1 MLTALVVDDEPRAVE
16 RLATMLEESGC
27 VEVIGTASS
36 VDDAER
42 FLAGRR
48 PDCVFLDIDMPGRL
62 GPDLVA
68 SLPAETRHVF
78 VTAHEQHAAAAFHQG
93 AVDYI
98 LKPFDADRL
107 AVTLG
112 RLRDAC
118 SRPVPAIDSE
128 PHDSAEDAATVRLVI
143 AGGREVVLVPLADVV
158 WIEACQNYTR
168 VQAIGQPPGMIRR
181 TLGAW
186 QDLLHATGGFVR
198 LDRSLVI
205 RLAALRSRVWQSRDQ
220 TLLVFTGV
228 AEPMPIGRVAA
239 LRLRQLLDGQ
249 PGG

>member
-1 MLTALVVDDEPRAVE
+1 MLTALVVDDEPRAVA
-16 RLATMLEESGC
+16 RLAAMLEQSGC

-48 PDCVFLDIDMPGRL
+48 PDCVFLDIDMPDRL

-68 SLPAETRHVF
+68 SLSPETRHVF
-78 VTAHEQHAAAAFHQG
+78 VTAYEGHAISAFHKG
-93 AVDYI
+93 ALDYI

-107 AVTLG
+107 AVTLE

-118 SRPVPAIDSE
+118 GLPEIATAPDPGGSL
-128 PHDSAEDAATVRLVI
+128 EDALTVQLAV
-143 AGGREVVLVPLADVV
+143 GGDRGVVLVPLADVV

-168 VQAIGQPPGMIRR
+168 VQAIGHPPGMIRR
-181 TLGAW
+181 TLGTW
-186 QDLLHATGGFVR
+186 QELLHTVGGFER

-205 RLAALRSRVWQSRDQ
+205 RLAALRSRVWKSRDQ
-220 TLLVFTGV
+220 TLLYFTGV
-228 AEPMPIGRVAA
+228 DKPIPIGRAA
-239 LRLRQLLDGQ
+239 ASRLRQLLDGQ
-249 PGG
+249 AGG